1 MTRVGLAFIL
11 YLCVANLQAQQDI
24 CYLWAT
30 VAALGCGDG
39 VCRAY
44 IYDELARC
52 ENGEMMLPP
61 APPPPPSPPTPCGG
75 PQRQAR
81 PGATVAGP
89 RQQSSSGPPCA
100 VLVDPVPL
108 NYPNLTSPLEYQS
121 LVNQAGTG
129 LVTDPGLLATGG
141 NPVMGIGADSA
152 ARLVVR
158 LYANAPGDQLKVT
171 LSGQGG
177 GAFGRLK
184 TLLPADNPQQGSQVT
199 VTAVDTH
206 TAGTMAFVQYL
217 PPPDFSRG
225 GSDDTAPSRVATIM
239 VTELATGAT
248 YSTDVTIWRPPV
260 VLVHGL
266 WSGWTTWSNFN
277 NTLFNPS
284 NQFFTTR
291 SDYSQSVGLTSALP
305 NEYLGFQ
312 LAGAPA
318 SSLGFEYNAPT
329 VLTAIRAGVDTFRQA
344 NQSAGVQ
351 ADVVAHSM
359 GGVITRTAVHL
370 PSFADSQTFDVGPV
384 HKLVTIGTP
393 HLGSPLAVA
402 LLQPA
407 SSCIR
412 EILGFAANLVLA
424 SGMFAD
430 SSAPIDGAVFDLQG
444 TAAGQPLSQPL
455 IAITQGMFPGIPTA
469 VLAGQAMPN
478 NLSSLSGPTAAG
490 LRAYCNSN
498 PMVPADPLAASLT
511 PTGWGANFAGFPM
524 DGVVAVRSQLNN
536 TSDDGN
542 GSSGFVSYGILHS
555 SALNLLGFS
564 GTDELNDSYLASKVI
579 YLLNYPLSTGGSS
592 SYFKP
597 LQ

>member
-1 MTRVGLAFIL
+1 
-11 YLCVANLQAQQDI
+11 
-24 CYLWAT
+24 LWAT
-30 VAALGCGDG
+30 VAALGCADG
-39 VCRAY
+39 ACRAY
-44 IYDELARC
+44 IYDELTRC
-52 ENGEMMLPP
+52 ENGEMTLPP
-61 APPPPPSPPTPCGG
+61 SPPPPPSPCSN
-75 PQRQAR
+75 QHRQAR
-81 PGATVAGP
+81 PGVAIADP
-89 RQQSSSGPPCA
+89 RQQSPSGPPCA

-108 NYPNLTSPLEYQS
+108 NFPNLTSPLEYQS
-121 LVNQAGTG
+121 LVNQPGTG

-141 NPVMGIGADSA
+141 NPVMGIAADSA

-158 LYANAPGDQLKVT
+158 LYASAPGDQLKVT
-171 LSGQGG
+171 LAGQGG
-177 GAFGRLK
+177 GAFGMLK

-206 TAGTMAFVQYL
+206 SASTMAFVQYL

-225 GSDDTAPSRVATIM
+225 GADDTAPSRGATIM

-266 WSGWTTWSNFN
+266 WSGWTTWNNFN
-277 NTLFNPS
+277 DTLFNPS

-291 SDYSQSVGLTSALP
+291 SDYSQSVGLASALP

-312 LAGAPA
+312 LASAPA
-318 SSLGFEYNAPT
+318 SALGFDYNAPT
-329 VLTAIRAGVDTFRQA
+329 VLTDIKAGVDIFRYTNQA
-344 NQSAGVQ
+344 AGVQ

-359 GGVITRTAVHL
+359 GGVIARTAVHL

-393 HLGSPLAVA
+393 HLGSPLATA
-402 LLQPA
+402 LLQLA
-407 SSCIR
+407 SSCFR
-412 EILGFAANLVLA
+412 QILGFAGNLVLT
-424 SGMFAD
+424 SGAFAD
-430 SSAPIDGAVFDLQG
+430 SSAPVDGAVFDLQG

-455 IAITQGMFPGIPTA
+455 IAITQGMFPGIPAA

-490 LRAYCNSN
+490 IRVYCNSN
-498 PMVPADPLAASLT
+498 PMVPPDPLAASLT
-511 PTGWGANFAGFPM
+511 PTGWGANFAGLPI

-536 TSDDGN
+536 ASDDGN
-542 GSSGFVSYGILHS
+542 GNSGFVSYGILHT
-555 SALNLLGFS
+555 SALDLLGFS
-564 GTDELNDSYLASKVI
+564 GTDELDDPYLATKVI
-579 YLLNYPLSTGGSS
+579 YLLNYSLATGGTS
-592 SYFKP
+592 SYSKP